1 MDEQTETTEEFS
13 LQDFVDEAYDAYEQ
27 TQTELKEIDVLVKQ
41 SEAEVD
47 RLAQRNARV
56 GNYVSQL
63 QTNFDTIPREDI
75 KEGYEALIN
84 AQQRLFTMRGQ
95 LEKLQSD
102 HRNLGRLAKFQRGV
116 LDIVGGINELPEVR
130 QAGPDQSN
138 VIRVIQSEEAA
149 RQSLVRR
156 MHDGPAS
163 SLSNFILQAE
173 ICQRYFGSDPE
184 RARIELIALKGSA
197 ASTFSA
203 VKDFIFDL
211 RPMML
216 DDLGVVPTLRRY
228 AESYEEK
235 HKIPVSIAVTGV
247 VRRLE
252 GHIEVTIFRA
262 VQELLNNALVH
273 GQASKIQVFLDLD
286 SDRVLAAV
294 EDDGSGFDVATIMGE
309 EPTRSTIG
317 LPTLRE
323 RIEMLGGQMKIESA
337 LGKGTRIEFV
347 IPVET
352 EVLEAQTDILVR

>member
-27 TQTELKEIDVLVKQ
+27 IQTELKEIDVLVKQ

-102 HRNLGRLAKFQRGV
+102 YRNLGRLAKFQRGV
-116 LDIVGGINELPEVR
+116 LDIVGGISELPDVR
-130 QAGPDQSN
+130 QVGPDQSN
-138 VIRVIQSEEAA
+138 VIRVIQSEESA

-173 ICQRYFGSDPE
+173 ICQRYFGTDPE
-184 RARIELIALKGSA
+184 RARIELIALKSSA

-262 VQELLNNALVH
+262 VQELMNNAFVH

-294 EDDGSGFDVATIMGE
+294 DDDGSGFDVDTTMGE
-309 EPTRSTIG
+309 EPNRSTIG

-323 RIEMLGGQMKIESA
+323 RIEMLGGQMKIDSG
-337 LGKGTRIEFV
+337 LDKGTRVEFV
-347 IPVET
+347 IPVES
-352 EVLEAQTDILVR
+352 EVIESQTDILVR

>member
-27 TQTELKEIDVLVKQ
+27 IQTELKEIDVLVKQ

-102 HRNLGRLAKFQRGV
+102 YRNLGRLAKFQRGV
-116 LDIVGGINELPEVR
+116 LDIVGGISELPDVR
-130 QAGPDQSN
+130 QVGPDQSN
-138 VIRVIQSEEAA
+138 VIRVIQSEESA

-173 ICQRYFGSDPE
+173 ICQRYFGTDPE
-184 RARIELIALKGSA
+184 RARIELIALKSSA

-235 HKIPVSIAVTGV
+235 HKIPV
-247 VRRLE
+247 
-252 GHIEVTIFRA
+252 
-262 VQELLNNALVH
+262 
-273 GQASKIQVFLDLD
+273 
-286 SDRVLAAV
+286 
-294 EDDGSGFDVATIMGE
+294 
-309 EPTRSTIG
+309 
-317 LPTLRE
+317 
-323 RIEMLGGQMKIESA
+323 
-337 LGKGTRIEFV
+337 
-347 IPVET
+347 
-352 EVLEAQTDILVR
+352 